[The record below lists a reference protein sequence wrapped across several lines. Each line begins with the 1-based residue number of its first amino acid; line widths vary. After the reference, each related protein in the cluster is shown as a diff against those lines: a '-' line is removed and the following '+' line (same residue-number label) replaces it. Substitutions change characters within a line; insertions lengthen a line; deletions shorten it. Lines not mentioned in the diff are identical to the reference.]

1 MASEVLL
8 RQQEVQRMD
17 TRIAARTVITIE
29 VISWVAITS
38 VMGLILAVIGA
49 SIYGSLGIA
58 H

>member
-1 MASEVLL
+1 
-8 RQQEVQRMD
+8 MD